1 MSNSLSPLAERLPL
15 VTYTNRFK
23 PEPETIWVS
32 PQVEWITGYPPD
44 AWTAKP
50 GLFARILHPDDRA
63 SVLDEVRASR
73 RDLREFNRD
82 YRVLAADGRVLWLHD
97 ESVPVLATDGT
108 PQHVEGYFVDI
119 SERKELE
126 LRLLQAKRSEAL
138 GRLAAGIAHD
148 FNNLLTA
155 ITGHSELARKTLAP
169 DAPTHRHLAAIV
181 SAVERGAKLTRQ
193 LLAFSGREQLDVGLI
208 DVTKAVEELEPVLRL
223 QAGSTTRLAL
233 DLTPTAVVQV
243 DVGQFEQVLIDLV
256 AGAREADARRI
267 KIGVGTVS
275 IQAAEAR
282 KLGIAAGDYV
292 RVTVTDDGA
301 GRDEATAPGLSLAHT
316 VIRQGGGVIDVSS
329 AAGTGSNA
337 RILLPLAN
345 LG

>member
-1 MSNSLSPLAERLPL
+1 MPL

-23 PEPETIWVS
+23 PEPETIWMS
-32 PQVEWITGYPPD
+32 PQVERITGYPPD

-50 GLFARILHPDDRA
+50 GLFARILHPDDRGP
-63 SVLDEVRASR
+63 VLDEIRASR

-108 PQHVEGYFVDI
+108 PQFVEGYFVDI

-126 LRLLQAKRSEAL
+126 GRLLQAQRSEAL
-138 GRLAAGIAHD
+138 GRLSAGIAHD
-148 FNNLLTA
+148 FNNQLTA

-181 SAVERGAKLTRQ
+181 GAVERAAKLTKQ
-193 LLAFSGREQLDVGLI
+193 LLAFSRGDHLEVGLI

-223 QAGSTTRLAL
+223 QAGSATRLAL
-233 DLTPTAVVQV
+233 DLRPTALVQV
-243 DVGQFEQVLIDLV
+243 DIGQFEQVLLDLLASARD
-256 AGAREADARRI
+256 AGSHRI
-267 KIGVGTVS
+267 MIAVGTVS
-275 IQAAEAR
+275 IQDAAEAR
-282 KLGIAAGDYV
+282 KLGIARGEFV
-292 RVTVTDDGA
+292 RVTVADDGK
-301 GRDEATAPGLSLAHT
+301 GRDEETEPGLSLAQA
-316 VIRQGGGVIDVSS
+316 VIGQSGGAIDVSS
-329 AAGTGSNA
+329 AAGTGSSV